1 VQLAQPIVW
10 CEPLIVKTAL
20 VVLWEA
26 QESRG
31 QWLALKSEALSA
43 ARAVEVTR
51 VSVPESS
58 AVKKEKEPISSMD
71 LMGLARRYELMLSI
85 ELAVLA
91 TPERRS
97 I

>member
-1 VQLAQPIVW
+1 MV
-10 CEPLIVKTAL
+10 L
-20 VVLWEA
+20 VALWEA

-31 QWLALKSEALSA
+31 QRLALKSEASSA
-43 ARAVEVTR
+43 ARAGGVMR

-58 AVKKEKEPISSMD
+58 AVQREKEPISSVD
-71 LMGLARRYELMLSI
+71 LMGLARHYGSMLSI